1 MSLTF
6 LHQLAEARIQQAL
19 ETGAFDDLPGAGK
32 PLSLEEDALVP
43 EELRVA
49 YRIVKNAG
57 FLPPEV
63 QLRKDIADTETLL
76 SQVQDFAERN
86 RAQRR
91 LERLRLQLSSYRRSG
106 VQFEKMY
113 YEKLLRR
120 MQGDGK

>member
-6 LHQLAEARIQQAL
+6 LDQLAEARIQQAL

-32 PLSLEEDALVP
+32 PLPLEEEALVR

-49 YRIVKNAG
+49 HRLLKNAG
-57 FLPPEV
+57 FIPPAV

-76 SQVQDFAERN
+76 SQVQDFTECT

-91 LERLRLQLSSYRRSG
+91 LERLRLQLSSCRRRG
-106 VQFEKMY
+106 VQFEKTY

-120 MQGDGK
+120 MQGD